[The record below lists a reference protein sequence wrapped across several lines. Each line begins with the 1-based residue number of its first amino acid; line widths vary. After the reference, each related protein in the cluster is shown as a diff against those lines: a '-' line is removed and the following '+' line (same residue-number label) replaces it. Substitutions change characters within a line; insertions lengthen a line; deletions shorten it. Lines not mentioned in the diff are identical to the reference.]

1 MDMKKALLNQVVGNG
16 KVITCE
22 ESQSLKEVVDVMNSE
37 YIGAI
42 CVVKDQKLTGIF
54 TERDFLQ
61 KVGSQSDQG
70 VWAKPIKDFMTEE
83 PVTGNENSNVYE
95 VMIQMRLGNFRHLVL
110 VNDDHIPVRMIS
122 IRDAFQYFLD
132 GMEDQL
138 QAFPCATVNP
148 NKRSCV
154 SPVEKDTI
162 GKKYSFLSK

>member
-1 MDMKKALLNQVVGNG
+1 MDIKKALLNEVVGNG

-22 ESQSLKEVVDVMNSE
+22 ESQSLKEVVEVMNAE

-42 CVVKDQKLTGIF
+42 CVVKDKKLTGIF

-61 KVGSQSDQG
+61 KVGSHSSDDI
-70 VWAKPIKDFMTEE
+70 WSKPIKDFMTEE

-110 VNDDHIPVRMIS
+110 VNDKHVPVRMIS

-132 GMEDQL
+132 SME
-138 QAFPCATVNP
+138 
-148 NKRSCV
+148 S
-154 SPVEKDTI
+154 
-162 GKKYSFLSK
+162 